1 MSLTAEVLRTCE
13 TLTDSDCHSDRD
25 LCSWRVRDFFQVAK
39 WGKSTRSEP
48 RAHIPWR
55 AFPGPHRLK
64 TKNSSGPTSFHF
76 VTDGNITP
84 FKCQDIK
91 SLRFLFG
98 SDEKVH
104 PAVSQTPFAPRS
116 PRIRLCLQ
124 ALVWNSLLREGIV
137 LILPLPQWWLQIPW
151 AMRRPVHHS
160 ALADTQWWLSYHSKH
175 LFWFLGTINLWN
187 RSTYGFLDALL

>member
-1 MSLTAEVLRTCE
+1 MFSGGTSEE
-13 TLTDSDCHSDRD
+13 NQQD
-25 LCSWRVRDFFQVAK
+25 LS
-39 WGKSTRSEP
+39 P
-48 RAHIPWR
+48 RAHTPWR

-104 PAVSQTPFAPRS
+104 PAVSQTSFAPPS

-137 LILPLPQWWLQIPW
+137 LILPLPQVVTADSLGDEMSCSSQWTCRYTVVSQLSQQALILVSRDYKLVKQKHWWI
-151 AMRRPVHHS
+151 
-160 ALADTQWWLSYHSKH
+160 
-175 LFWFLGTINLWN
+175 LGCTPL
-187 RSTYGFLDALL
+187 RSEPNPLE